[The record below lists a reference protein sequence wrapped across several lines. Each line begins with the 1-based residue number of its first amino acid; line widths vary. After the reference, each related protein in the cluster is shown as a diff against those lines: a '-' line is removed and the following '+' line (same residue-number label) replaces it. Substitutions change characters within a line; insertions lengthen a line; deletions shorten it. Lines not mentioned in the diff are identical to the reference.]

1 MGRSNG
7 LVPHALPKHSWP
19 ARQKEKLDKPG
30 ATDSFLAIS
39 SMLCQQMQASVPQQ
53 ERTKV
58 FHHLTEA
65 VQSVCD
71 MKEFAHYLSVFR
83 DMKVTSPGGSACGS
97 RGGSRPRHRAVA
109 VGYNPI
115 GLSRSDGS
123 LFPINSPM
131 SNVEDLRLRRHDAIM
146 EASFLL
152 VGDGASRAFRGSGIP
167 AILQKSLLAMGSEN
181 FDMIDPMKAFQGS
194 SFNHVGCP
202 LGLLSHLTFIYQCEI
217 RDDGTITLNVI
228 WTKLLQDDDDGSG
241 SSPGAEDGTYRLR
254 YCKASIDTFNVM
266 DPRQAAKLFAWIH
279 SIAQWALKERHEAL
293 KMAQQLDDVRQRR
306 FQHANISLLQEFG
319 ADLSTTWL
327 SDHILKSVPGPP
339 TIEHLAGQN
348 DRIGRSPASARSKSL
363 QSPAKKERTPTPPVQ
378 QQQQQPPLPP
388 PLPTPPPMMAW
399 KGLLPAHKLAGF
411 PKEYASRLPNSS
423 ATSPAA
429 TVVSLS
435 GRLSGKETEMQKEL
449 AQRLLLM
456 TKIYDAILQSPER
469 GKLAADILLNK
480 APLPVS

>member
-7 LVPHALPKHSWP
+7 LVLHPLPKHSWP
-19 ARQKEKLDKPG
+19 AKQKEKLDKPG
-30 ATDSFLAIS
+30 ATDSFLATS
-39 SMLCQQMQASVPQQ
+39 SLLCQQMQASVPRQ

-65 VQSVCD
+65 VQSICD
-71 MKEFAHYLSVFR
+71 MKEFVHHLSVFR
-83 DMKVTSPGGSACGS
+83 DMKVTGSPGGSTGGS
-97 RGGSRPRHRAVA
+97 RGASRPRHRAVA

-123 LFPINSPM
+123 LFPIESPM
-131 SNVEDLRLRRHDAIM
+131 PNVDDVRLRRHDAIM

-167 AILQKSLLAMGSEN
+167 AVLQKSLLAMGPEN
-181 FDMIDPMKAFQGS
+181 FEMIDPMKAFQGS

-217 RDDGTITLNVI
+217 RDDATITLNVI
-228 WTKLLQDDDDGSG
+228 WAKLLQNDDDGSG
-241 SSPGAEDGTYRLR
+241 NSPGVEESTYKLR
-254 YCKASIDTFNVM
+254 YCKAPIDSFNVM

-279 SIAQWALKERHEAL
+279 SIGQWALKERHEAL
-293 KMAQQLDDVRQRR
+293 KMAQQLDGVRQRR

-339 TIEHLAGQN
+339 TLEHLAEQN
-348 DRIGRSPASARSKSL
+348 VRIGRSPASARSKSL
-363 QSPAKKERTPTPPVQ
+363 QSPAKKERVPTPAGVP
-378 QQQQQPPLPP
+378 QP
-388 PLPTPPPMMAW
+388 PTPPPTMAW

-411 PKEYASRLPNSS
+411 PKEHVSGLPNSS
-423 ATSPAA
+423 ATSPAV
-429 TVVSLS
+429 TVISPS
-435 GRLSGKETEMQKEL
+435 GRSSGKETEMQKEL

-469 GKLAADILLNK
+469 GKMAADILLNK

>member
-7 LVPHALPKHSWP
+7 LVPHPLPKHSWP
-19 ARQKEKLDKPG
+19 AKQKEKLDKPG

-58 FHHLTEA
+58 FQHLTEA

-71 MKEFAHYLSVFR
+71 MKEFVHYLSVFR
-83 DMKVTSPGGSACGS
+83 DMRVTGSAGGS
-97 RGGSRPRHRAVA
+97 RGGSRPRHRAIA

-123 LFPINSPM
+123 LFPFNSPM
-131 SNVEDLRLRRHDAIM
+131 PNAEDLRLRRHDAIM

-167 AILQKSLLAMGSEN
+167 AILQKSLLAMGPEN

-217 RDDGTITLNVI
+217 RDDGAITLNVI
-228 WTKLLQDDDDGSG
+228 WIKLLQDDDEGSG
-241 SSPGAEDGTYRLR
+241 SSPGVEDGTYRLQ
-254 YCKASIDTFNVM
+254 YCKASIDSFNVM

-319 ADLSTTWL
+319 ADLSTPWL

-339 TIEHLAGQN
+339 AIEHLAGQN
-348 DRIGRSPASARSKSL
+348 VRIGRSPASTRSKSL
-363 QSPAKKERTPTPPVQ
+363 QSPAKKERVPTPPVQ
-378 QQQQQPPLPP
+378 QQLQP
-388 PLPTPPPMMAW
+388 PTPPPTMAW

-411 PKEYASRLPNSS
+411 PKEHASRLPSS
-423 ATSPAA
+423 SGTSPAA

-435 GRLSGKETEMQKEL
+435 GRSSGRETEMQKEL

-456 TKIYDAILQSPER
+456 TKIYDAILHSPER

>member
-1 MGRSNG
+1 MGRSND
-7 LVPHALPKHSWP
+7 LVPHPLPKHSWP
-19 ARQKEKLDKPG
+19 ARQKERLDKPG
-30 ATDSFLAIS
+30 ATDSFLATS

-71 MKEFAHYLSVFR
+71 MKEFVHYLSVFR
-83 DMKVTSPGGSACGS
+83 DMKVTGSPGGSAGGS
-97 RGGSRPRHRAVA
+97 RSRSRPRHRAVA
-109 VGYNPI
+109 VGYSPI

-131 SNVEDLRLRRHDAIM
+131 PNVEDLRLRRHDAIM

-167 AILQKSLLAMGSEN
+167 VILQKSLLAMGPEN
-181 FDMIDPMKAFQGS
+181 FDMIDPMKAFEGS

-228 WTKLLQDDDDGSG
+228 WAKLLQDGDDGSG
-241 SSPGAEDGTYRLR
+241 SSPGVDDGTYRLR
-254 YCKASIDTFNVM
+254 YCKASIDSFNVM

-293 KMAQQLDDVRQRR
+293 KMAQQLDEVRQRR

-348 DRIGRSPASARSKSL
+348 VRIGRSPASTRSKSL
-363 QSPAKKERTPTPPVQ
+363 QSPAKKERVPTPPVL
-378 QQQQQPPLPP
+378 QQQPP
-388 PLPTPPPMMAW
+388 TPPPTMAW

-411 PKEYASRLPNSS
+411 PKEHASGLPNSS

-435 GRLSGKETEMQKEL
+435 GRSSGRSSGKETEMQKEL

>member
-7 LVPHALPKHSWP
+7 LVFHPLPMHSWP
-19 ARQKEKLDKPG
+19 ARQKEKLDKAG
-30 ATDSFLAIS
+30 ATDSFLTIS

-71 MKEFAHYLSVFR
+71 MKEFVNYLSVFR
-83 DMKVTSPGGSACGS
+83 DMKVTSSPGGSTGCS

-115 GLSRSDGS
+115 GLSRSDAA
-123 LFPINSPM
+123 LFPIGSPTPDID
-131 SNVEDLRLRRHDAIM
+131 DLRLRRHDAIM

-167 AILQKSLLAMGSEN
+167 TILQKSLLAMGPEN
-181 FDMIDPMKAFQGS
+181 FAMIDPMKAFQGS

-217 RDDGTITLNVI
+217 KDDATITLNVI
-228 WTKLLQDDDDGSG
+228 WAKLLQDDDDDGAG
-241 SSPGAEDGTYRLR
+241 SSPGVEDGTYRLR
-254 YCKASIDTFNVM
+254 YCKASIDSFNARE
-266 DPRQAAKLFAWIH
+266 PRQAAKLFAWLH
-279 SIAQWALKERHEAL
+279 SIGQWALKERHEAL
-293 KMAQQLDDVRQRR
+293 KMAQQLDEVRQRR

-327 SDHILKSVPGPP
+327 SDRILKSVPGRP
-339 TIEHLAGQN
+339 TIEPLGEQN
-348 DRIGRSPASARSKSL
+348 VRIGRSPASAKSKSL
-363 QSPAKKERTPTPPVQ
+363 QSPAKKERAPIPSGVP
-378 QQQQQPPLPP
+378 QP
-388 PLPTPPPMMAW
+388 PTPPPTMAW

-411 PKEYASRLPNSS
+411 PKEHPSGLPSSS
-423 ATSPAA
+423 AASPAA
-429 TVVSLS
+429 TVVPLS
-435 GRLSGKETEMQKEL
+435 GRSPSKETEMQKEL

>member
-1 MGRSNG
+1 MGRSDG
-7 LVPHALPKHSWP
+7 LVLHPLPKHSWP

-39 SMLCQQMQASVPQQ
+39 SLLCQQMQASVPRQ

-71 MKEFAHYLSVFR
+71 MKEFVHYLSVFR
-83 DMKVTSPGGSACGS
+83 DMKVTGSPAGSTGGS
-97 RGGSRPRHRAVA
+97 RGTSRPRHRAVA

-123 LFPINSPM
+123 LFPIESPM
-131 SNVEDLRLRRHDAIM
+131 PNIDDLRLRRHDAIM

-167 AILQKSLLAMGSEN
+167 VVLQKSLLAMGQEN

-217 RDDGTITLNVI
+217 RDDASITLNAI
-228 WTKLLQDDDDGSG
+228 WAKLLQDDDGGNGD
-241 SSPGAEDGTYRLR
+241 SPGVEGSTYRLR
-254 YCKASIDTFNVM
+254 YCKASIDSFNAM

-279 SIAQWALKERHEAL
+279 SIGQWALKERHEAL
-293 KMAQQLDDVRQRR
+293 KMAQQLDEVRQRR

-339 TIEHLAGQN
+339 IIEHLAEQN
-348 DRIGRSPASARSKSL
+348 VRIGRSPASTKSKSL
-363 QSPAKKERTPTPPVQ
+363 QSPAKKERVPTPPGPP
-378 QQQQQPPLPP
+378 QP
-388 PLPTPPPMMAW
+388 PTPPPTMAW

-411 PKEYASRLPNSS
+411 PKEHVSGLPNGS
-423 ATSPAA
+423 ATSPAV
-429 TVVSLS
+429 TVVSPS
-435 GRLSGKETEMQKEL
+435 GRSSGRSSGKETEKQKEL

-469 GKLAADILLNK
+469 GRLAADILLNK